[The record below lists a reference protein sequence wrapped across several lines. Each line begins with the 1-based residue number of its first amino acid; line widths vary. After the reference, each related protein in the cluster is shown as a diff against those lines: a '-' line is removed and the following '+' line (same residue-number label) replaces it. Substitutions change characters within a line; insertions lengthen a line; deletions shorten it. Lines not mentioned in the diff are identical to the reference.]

1 MKRIVLRT
9 KDKTFLIGQEDVLYC
24 KAAGSY
30 SVIFLTNNEEI
41 ITSMN
46 LFNLY
51 DKIKGF
57 STVMRVSQSFLV
69 NMLYVRCICHN
80 PKEIELRNNK
90 KIPYT
95 LSIKD
100 MTNEPTRIFSTENPS
115 DESP

>member
-30 SVIFLTNNEEI
+30 SVIFLMNNEEI

-51 DKIKGF
+51 DKIKAL

-80 PKEIELRNNK
+80 PKEIELCNNK

-100 MTNEPTRIFSTENPS
+100 MTKKLARIFSIEDLF
-115 DESP
+115 DEGL